1 MLLLKILT
9 INFESIITIFV
20 DLKFSLDFKR
30 LIYALNPKIFYDISS
45 IRSYDKHIQKT
56 KIKRKT
62 FLYHYHYP
70 NDNL

>member
-30 LIYALNPKIFYDISS
+30 LIYALNPKIFYAISGRN
-45 IRSYDKHIQKT
+45 RSDKRAQSSK
-56 KIKRKT
+56 KKRRIFK
-62 FLYHYHYP
+62 FPSLYPHA
-70 NDNL
+70 NL

>member
-56 KIKRKT
+56 KIK
-62 FLYHYHYP
+62 
-70 NDNL
+70 